1 MLFKGIHDVV
11 CVDSVDAG
19 VAHLREYQPHV
30 IITDIKM
37 PGKNGIE
44 GLQEIRAVDP
54 HVSIVML
61 TGFGSLDTAKAALRH
76 GATDYMTKPFDKD
89 EMREAVARYASR
101 TEVVRKRAS
110 ALRELEAINERLAR
124 EREKSLHLA
133 ALGQVSSE
141 YVHDLSNPLS
151 VVGGCVALLSA
162 RLKEGDGW
170 GSPESAEYL
179 DCIQKGLDRCFSL
192 LERWRDFGRRDP
204 AKMAPV
210 AIADIIR
217 EVVGISR
224 PMAAKAGAEVV
235 LAGDGPPRKVM
246 ADRLDLSRAIQN
258 IVSNA
263 IQALPAGGGRVEVS
277 WWDSGDRV
285 EIAVRDNGKGIPPDK
300 LEQVFDPYYST
311 RRAAGGMGLG
321 LFITKKVIDSHDGT
335 IRLGNNPEGG
345 VTATV
350 SLPVCEG

>member
-19 VAHLREYQPHV
+19 VAHLRANQPHV

-44 GLQEIRAVDP
+44 GLREIRAVDP
-54 HVSIVML
+54 NVSIIML

-89 EMREAVARYASR
+89 EMREAVAKYANR
-101 TEVVRKRAS
+101 TELVRKRAN
-110 ALRELEAINERLAR
+110 ALRELEAINERLAM

-141 YVHDLSNPLS
+141 YIHDISNPLS

-162 RLKEGDGW
+162 RLRDGDGG

-179 DCIQKGLDRCFSL
+179 DCIQKGLERCFSL
-192 LERWRDFGRRDP
+192 VERWRDFGRRDP
-204 AKMAPV
+204 SKMAPV
-210 AIADIIR
+210 AIAGIVR
-217 EVVGISR
+217 EVVGILR
-224 PMAAKAGAEVV
+224 PMAAKVGAEVL
-235 LAGDGPPRKVM
+235 LAEDGPDRKVM
-246 ADRLDLSRAIQN
+246 ADRLDLSRAMQN

-277 WWDSGDRV
+277 WRDNGNRIEV
-285 EIAVRDNGKGIPPDK
+285 VVRDNGKGIPPDS
-300 LEQVFDPYYST
+300 LEKVFDPYYST
-311 RRAAGGMGLG
+311 KKAAGGMGLG
-321 LFITKKVIDSHDGT
+321 LFITRKVIEGHDGT
-335 IRLGNNPEGG
+335 VRLENNPEGG
-345 VTATV
+345 VTARI
-350 SLPVCEG
+350 SLPVCKD